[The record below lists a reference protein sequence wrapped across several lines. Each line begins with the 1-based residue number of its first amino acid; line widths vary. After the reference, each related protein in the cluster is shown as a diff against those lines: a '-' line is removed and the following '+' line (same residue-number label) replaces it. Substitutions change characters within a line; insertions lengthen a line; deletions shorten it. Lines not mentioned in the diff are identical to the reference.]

1 MAMNHSTKGGMNKMI
16 RHKDDVE
23 KFFIKAFLYV
33 LLLIPIVYVSIYFN
47 NAILLII
54 LVYAWLILF
63 EILGYFDI
71 I

>member
-1 MAMNHSTKGGMNKMI
+1 MI

-54 LVYAWLILF
+54 LVYTWLILF